1 MSKNYTFCLKQTSV
15 DKFKYKCSQI
25 FLFMCILLFALSI
38 YFNVTYSVVP
48 VNGLSMYPTL
58 NDSSNYNSVAHYDK
72 VVLNYIKSYYVGD
85 IIVAKRVESSTEN
98 VKYVIKRLIAVGGD
112 KVKVE
117 EDGSIY
123 VNGNLLN
130 EKYNINSKQITYEK
144 FIRLKNSNIKVDG
157 NEIFVND
164 EMVIPKGYVFYLGD
178 NRSNSYDCSNYGPV
192 KESNVIAKVDFII
205 KDGESNFSSILKQI
219 FGGRRV

>member
-1 MSKNYTFCLKQTSV
+1 
-15 DKFKYKCSQI
+15 
-25 FLFMCILLFALSI
+25 MCILLFALSI
-38 YFNVTYSVVP
+38 YINVTYSIVP

-58 NDSSNYNSVAHYDK
+58 NDSSKYNSVAHYDK

-85 IIVAKRVESSTEN
+85 IIVAKRMDSSTEN
-98 VKYVIKRLIAVGGD
+98 VKYVIKRLIAIGGD

-130 EKYNINSKQITYEK
+130 ENYNINSKQTTYEK
-144 FIRLKNSNIKVDG
+144 FIRLKDSNIKIDD
-157 NEIFVND
+157 NELFIDD
-164 EMVIPKGYVFYLGD
+164 EMIIPKGYMFYLGD
-178 NRSNSYDCSNYGPV
+178 NRANSYDCSNYGPV
-192 KESNVIAKVDFII
+192 KESNIIAKVDYII

-219 FGGRRV
+219 FGGKRVW

>member
-1 MSKNYTFCLKQTSV
+1 
-15 DKFKYKCSQI
+15 
-25 FLFMCILLFALSI
+25 MCILLFALSI
-38 YFNVTYSVVP
+38 YINVTYSIVP

-58 NDSSNYNSVAHYDK
+58 NDSSKYNSVAHYDK

-85 IIVAKRVESSTEN
+85 IIVAKRMDSSTEN
-98 VKYVIKRLIAVGGD
+98 VKYVIKRLIAIGGD

-130 EKYNINSKQITYEK
+130 ENYNINSKQITYEK
-144 FIRLKNSNIKVDG
+144 FIRLKNSNIKIDD
-157 NEIFVND
+157 NELFIDD
-164 EMVIPKGYVFYLGD
+164 EMVIPKGYMFYLGD
-178 NRSNSYDCSNYGPV
+178 NRANSYDCSNYGPV
-192 KESNVIAKVDFII
+192 KESNIIAKVDYIL

-219 FGGRRV
+219 FGGKRVW

>member
-1 MSKNYTFCLKQTSV
+1 
-15 DKFKYKCSQI
+15 
-25 FLFMCILLFALSI
+25 MCILLFALSI
-38 YFNVTYSVVP
+38 YINVTYSIVP

-58 NDSSNYNSVAHYDK
+58 NDSSKYNSVAHYDK

-85 IIVAKRVESSTEN
+85 IIVAKRMDSSTEN
-98 VKYVIKRLIAVGGD
+98 VKYVIKRLIAIGGD

-130 EKYNINSKQITYEK
+130 ENYNINSKQTTYEK
-144 FIRLKNSNIKVDG
+144 FIRLKNSNIKIDD
-157 NEIFVND
+157 NKLFIDD
-164 EMVIPKGYVFYLGD
+164 EMVIPKGYMFYLGD
-178 NRSNSYDCSNYGPV
+178 NRANSYDCSNYGPV
-192 KESNVIAKVDFII
+192 KESNIIAKVDYII

-219 FGGRRV
+219 FGGKRVW

>member
-1 MSKNYTFCLKQTSV
+1 
-15 DKFKYKCSQI
+15 
-25 FLFMCILLFALSI
+25 MCILLFALSI
-38 YFNVTYSVVP
+38 YINVTYSIVP

-58 NDSSNYNSVAHYDK
+58 NDSSKYNSVAHYDK

-85 IIVAKRVESSTEN
+85 IIVAKRMDSSTEN
-98 VKYVIKRLIAVGGD
+98 VKYVIKRLIAIGGD

-130 EKYNINSKQITYEK
+130 ENYNINSKQTTYEK
-144 FIRLKNSNIKVDG
+144 FIRLKDSNIKIDD
-157 NEIFVND
+157 NELFIDD
-164 EMVIPKGYVFYLGD
+164 EMVIPKGYMFYLGD
-178 NRSNSYDCSNYGPV
+178 NRANSYDCSNYGPV
-192 KESNVIAKVDFII
+192 KESNIIAKVDYII

-219 FGGRRV
+219 FGGKRVW